1 MCAIAQYKILKQE
14 RVLETQQTLDLLKV
28 QELQD

>member
-1 MCAIAQYKILKQE
+1 MIAQDKILKQD
-14 RVLETQQTLDLLKV
+14 RVLEAQQTLNLLKV